1 MGFLNER
8 SVETVT
14 RSAAVSDVLLIA
26 GDAWAWLEK
35 NKPAFILTDAPHN
48 ILVALNKFVESNK
61 LVFVNATSP
70 TWLTGERQAQKRIE
84 PYQRIV
90 AAFPD
95 AKTIC
100 DPFMGW
106 GPVALAALH
115 EGRNFVGIEH
125 KADRVQYV
133 VEQIQL
139 AYPAARLHVVGL

>member
-8 SVETVT
+8 TVETT
-14 RSAAVSDVLLIA
+14 TGGAAVSDVLLIA

-48 ILVALNKFVESNK
+48 ILAMLNKFVERNK
-61 LVFVNATSP
+61 LAYVNATSP
-70 TWLTGERQAQKRIE
+70 TWLTGERQAQKRVE
-84 PYQRIV
+84 PYRQIV

-95 AKTIC
+95 ADTIC

-106 GPVALAALH
+106 GPVALAALR
-115 EGRNFVGIEH
+115 EGRNFVGVEH

-139 AYPAARLHVVGL
+139 AHPAARLHVLGL